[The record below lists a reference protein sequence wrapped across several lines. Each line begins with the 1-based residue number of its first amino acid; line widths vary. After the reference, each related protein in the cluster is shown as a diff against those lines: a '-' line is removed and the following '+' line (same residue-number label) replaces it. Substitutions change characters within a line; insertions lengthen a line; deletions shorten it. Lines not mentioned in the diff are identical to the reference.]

1 MALLVA
7 LRATRRRCHEIR
19 IAAAAIRPESTRSAP
34 ERAHAERALREA
46 PQGLP
51 AQAHEARGGGK
62 PEEKLSLEELVRTS
76 SDDVF
81 ENAAQIWN
89 HNFYW
94 RSMRP
99 GGGGRPDKAMGELL
113 AKSFGSVADFKR
125 RLAEAATERF
135 GSGWAWLLQEQGGR
149 LRIESSSNAD
159 NPLRNGFIPLL
170 VIDVWEHA
178 YYLDYQSERDRYVK
192 GFLDHLLNWEFVAEN
207 LAGHEA

>member
-1 MALLVA
+1 MKFELPPLPYA
-7 LRATRRRCHEIR
+7 R
-19 IAAAAIRPESTRSAP
+19 
-34 ERAHAERALREA
+34 RALA
-46 PQGLP
+46 PYLS
-51 AQAHEARGGGK
+51 ARTLNEHYEKHHKGYLRKLTKLVGGK

-125 RLAEAATERF
+125 RLAEAATERL

-159 NPLRNGFIPLL
+159 NPLRNGFSPLL

>member
-1 MALLVA
+1 MKFELPPLPYA
-7 LRATRRRCHEIR
+7 R
-19 IAAAAIRPESTRSAP
+19 
-34 ERAHAERALREA
+34 RALA
-46 PQGLP
+46 PHLS
-51 AQAHEARGGGK
+51 ARTLDEHYEKHHKGYLRKLTKLVRGK

-76 SDDVF
+76 SGDVF

-207 LAGHEA
+207 LAGDGA